1 MKQNS
6 GQDPYLRPPS
16 ELRSQ
21 CYGHT
26 IFDLTQTLVDSKQT
40 PTQTLPPANTLVDW
54 KSINTVIFDN
64 LQMWNCDF
72 GPLLAKRFY
81 F

>member
-40 PTQTLPPANTLVDW
+40 PTQTLPPANTLVD
-54 KSINTVIFDN
+54 
-64 LQMWNCDF
+64 
-72 GPLLAKRFY
+72 
-81 F
+81 